1 MRTSVELI
9 TPEVAAEYLANN
21 YESNRPVRKTY
32 VSTLA
37 QSMLDGEF
45 VSMNGQTIVLG
56 ADDGKLYDG
65 QHRLMAIVQSGV
77 AQEML
82 VARVDGGI
90 GTYMTLDA
98 GTPRRV
104 ADFIAEPRKN
114 ALSAAAKVMLCLEE
128 GDCTIASV
136 LYGKL
141 SGSRVSPSRIKVLD
155 FYNANKERVCSHAS
169 EARRMHDSIG
179 CGSVVSVVAFIDLV
193 AMCQRDGELAKFC
206 AAVRE
211 PVPTNPTIVSLKN
224 AMMRKHLTYSKR
236 ETPRDWQLGLLLDAY
251 EHYRKHDGAIRLSNG
266 ATRIKAYDALLAESR
281 ELRAV
286 GLAPEL
292 EVISWL

>member
-1 MRTSVELI
+1 MRTSIELI

-90 GTYMTLDA
+90 GTYMSLDA
-98 GTPRRV
+98 GTPRRA
-104 ADFIAEPRKN
+104 ADFIAAPQKKN
-114 ALSAAAKVMLCLEE
+114 LAAAAKVMLCIEE
-128 GDCTIASV
+128 GDVPIAPALNGRLRRSN
-136 LYGKL
+136 
-141 SGSRVSPSRIKVLD
+141 VSPSRTKILD
-155 FYNANKERVCSHAS
+155 FYNENQERTQSHMA
-169 EARRMHDSIG
+169 EALRMRAAIG
-179 CGSVVSVVAFIDLV
+179 CGSVTVMVAFIDLA
-193 AMCQRDGELAKFC
+193 AMCQRDRELAKFC

-211 PVPTNPTIVSLKN
+211 SVPTDLTVAAYKH
-224 AMMRKHLTYSKR
+224 AMVRRHLTNNRSR
-236 ETPRDWQLGLLLDAY
+236 TQLDWQLGLTLDAY
-251 EHYRKHDGAIRLSNG
+251 EHYCRHDGATSLTSW
-266 ATRIKAYDALLAESR
+266 AHRIKTYDALLAEAR
-281 ELRAV
+281 ELRAA